1 MTGEIWQD
9 IAGYE
14 GTYQISNKG
23 NVRRLT
29 FVNNVTSME
38 KPHMIKPTDNGNGYL
53 IVGLKVNGKRKM
65 RYVHRLVADAFCTK
79 KRGAKVVNHIDYDKY
94 NNAAE
99 NLEWCTQKQN
109 VRASCHRM
117 RHEKSVCKPTNT
129 GEKYIRKLKENT
141 FCVGIYRKNYPTL
154 YKTFTSLS
162 DAVICRDN
170 FIMENGII

>member
-1 MTGEIWQD
+1 MTTETWKD

-29 FVNNVTSME
+29 FVNNNVSKSKIHPIT
-38 KPHMIKPTDNGNGYL
+38 PTDNGNGYL
-53 IVGLKVNGKRKM
+53 IVGLKLNGKRKNH
-65 RYVHRLVADAFCTK
+65 YIHRLVADAFCPK
-79 KRGAKVVNHIDYDKY
+79 RRGANVVNHIDFDKY
-94 NNAAE
+94 NNTAD

-109 VRASCHRM
+109 VQASSHRM
-117 RHEKSVCKPTNT
+117 RHARSIYKPTNT
-129 GEKYIRKLKENT
+129 GEKYIRKLKDNT
-141 FCVGIYRKNYPTL
+141 FCVGIYRKNYPSL

-170 FIMENGII
+170 YIKENGII